1 MDGGNSHS
9 GKKSEEPAKDKCN
22 QPQIGSWSTA
32 TAKQPRDGFSLG
44 GARPAGD
51 EKPGGGIGGGLGG
64 GMNFSKKA
72 PMFTRSSK
80 PKQGSS
86 PEQASLTAKHDD
98 YDFSK
103 MRMAAVSVRKPREEG
118 EEGWSRTEDSE
129 EKKHEMHERP
139 REKRVPQP
147 FNLNA
152 PVVKAADPDEDEDG
166 FTVV

>member
-1 MDGGNSHS
+1 MDANFPTLDNNS
-9 GKKSEEPAKDKCN
+9 GKKAEEPAVNKCN

-32 TAKQPRDGFSLG
+32 TAKQPR
-44 GARPAGD
+44 PAGD
-51 EKPGGGIGGGLGG
+51 EKTGTGGGIGG

-72 PMFTRSSK
+72 PMFTRSTK
-80 PKQGSS
+80 PKTVSS
-86 PEQASLTAKHDD
+86 PEQESLDGKQN

-118 EEGWSRTEDSE
+118 DEGWSRTEDSE

-147 FNLNA
+147 FNMNA
-152 PVVKAADPDEDEDG
+152 PVI
-166 FTVV
+166 